1 MNIFNKYIW
10 LVNTL
15 RRYRNG
21 ATLEQLRG
29 NWYDSDLNV
38 DNSELNARTFF
49 RWKEGVQD
57 QFGIIIEC
65 DTSRGY
71 KYYIENDNH
80 LEQDR
85 TISWMLHT
93 VTVSNIIEGFKGHKD
108 KIILENIPSGEKF
121 LIQIMKAI
129 KSCNQ
134 LQMVYHK
141 FDEVKARPEA
151 IINPLCLRLFNR
163 CWYAVVEYVETAQRK
178 VLALDRIE
186 ELTTSKQRFTYP
198 KDFDAKEYFKFD
210 YGIAVGFDE
219 EPCFIHL
226 KVNKKQRPYT
236 RALPLHESQKE
247 IETTEEYSI
256 FEYYLKP
263 SNDFARAILP
273 YGQNYEVLKPKELR
287 DKVKEIA
294 FSNGGKIT
302 WDDLV

>member
-29 NWYDSDLNV
+29 DWYDSDLNV

-65 DTSRGY
+65 DASRGY
-71 KYYIENDNH
+71 KYYIENDNN

-93 VTVSNIIEGFKGHKD
+93 VTVSNIIEEFKGHKD
-108 KIILENIPSGEKF
+108 KIILEEVPSGEEY
-121 LIQIMKAI
+121 LVQIMNAI
-129 KSCNQ
+129 KSCSQMQ
-134 LQMVYHK
+134 LVYHK
-141 FDEVKARPEA
+141 FDEADARPEA
-151 IINPLCLRLFNR
+151 TINPLCMRLFNR
-163 CWYAVVEYVETAQRK
+163 RWYAVVDYVETAQRR
-178 VLALDRIE
+178 VIALDRIE
-186 ELTTSKQRFTYP
+186 KLTISKQKFTYP
-198 KDFDAKEYFKFD
+198 KDFDAKEYFMFD

-247 IETTEEYSI
+247 IETTDEYSV

-273 YGQNYEVLKPKELR
+273 YGQNYEVLKPKDFR
-287 DKVKEIA
+287 DRVKNIA
-294 FSNGGKIT
+294 FNILKNNN
-302 WDDLV
+302 